1 MKAIALLLAMICP
14 TTVPQLRM
22 MAEVAL
28 NDLRL
33 ARVAAVT
40 VGEIAADCLSLN
52 LGSSLV
58 VTAWVLGALL
68 AAALFLQLARERQ
81 TPGGHRIVATFTS
94 VAAALL
100 SPALWSIDLL

>member
-1 MKAIALLLAMICP
+1 MKVAALLLAMICP

-22 MAEVAL
+22 MTEAAL

-33 ARVAAVT
+33 ARVAAAAI
-40 VGEIAADCLSLN
+40 GEIAADCLSLN

-58 VTAWVLGALL
+58 ATVWVLGALL
-68 AAALFLQLARERQ
+68 AAALFLQLTHGRRA
-81 TPGGHRIVATFTS
+81 PGGHWMVATFTS

-100 SPALWSIDLL
+100 SPAFWSVGLI

>member
-1 MKAIALLLAMICP
+1 MKVIALMLATLCP
-14 TTVPQLRM
+14 TSVPQLRM
-22 MAEVAL
+22 IAEAAL
-28 NDLRL
+28 SDLRL

-58 VTAWVLGALL
+58 ATAWALGALL
-68 AAALFLQLARERQ
+68 AAALFLQLTRGRQ
-81 TPGGHRIVATFTS
+81 APKAHWMAVIFTS

-100 SPALWSIDLL
+100 SPAFWSSDPS

>member
-1 MKAIALLLAMICP
+1 MKLVALMLATLCP
-14 TTVPQLRM
+14 TTLPQLRM
-22 MAEVAL
+22 MTEAAL

-52 LGSSLV
+52 LGSGLLA
-58 VTAWVLGALL
+58 TAWALGALL
-68 AAALFLQLARERQ
+68 AAALFLQLTQGRQ
-81 TPGGHRIVATFTS
+81 APRAHRMAAACAS

-100 SPALWSIDLL
+100 SPAFWSTDRS